1 MKVTFGIYFGKVGQA
16 PWALALNR
24 YCEESVSLLLK
35 ESSLHLKVMCVKEQT
50 LSWRMG
56 YIFSIEQHSRRSCP
70 RLIAN
75 LPSCV
80 LVPPHRLTW
89 LLLL

>member
-24 YCEESVSLLLK
+24 YCEESVSLPLRV
-35 ESSLHLKVMCVKEQT
+35 SSLHLKVICVKEEA

-56 YIFSIEQHSRRSCP
+56 YIFSIEQHSEGVAVGLLPACP
-70 RLIAN
+70 AL
-75 LPSCV
+75 C
-80 LVPPHRLTW
+80 
-89 LLLL
+89 